1 MEQARFSE
9 ALDDAANIG
18 ELLRKIRT
26 QEHLT
31 LTALA
36 KQIGFSAAN
45 LCDLEQGRKMPGF
58 RRAMVIAERLEL
70 PKAKVLELLVQQ
82 LFRRERLDYDIS
94 VGERGPSM
102 QVSITEPV
110 EEPLVVQ

>member
-1 MEQARFSE
+1 MEQVRFSE

-26 QEHLT
+26 KEHMT

-70 PKAKVLELLVQQ
+70 PKAKVLELLVRQ
-82 LFRRERLDYDIS
+82 LFRREHLDYQIS
-94 VGERGPSM
+94 VGERLHSLDEVTLPND
-102 QVSITEPV
+102 VPV
-110 EEPLVVQ
+110 EMIQ